1 MTEKEIILKQIDI
14 LQARQETEGLNVD
27 ELIRLSTQI
36 TTLLSLI
43 DKYNTNTDETKTATN
58 EN

>member
-1 MTEKEIILKQIDI
+1 MTEKEIILEQIDI

-36 TTLLSLI
+36 TTLLSLL
-43 DKYNTNTDETKTATN
+43 DKYNTNTDNTETATN
-58 EN
+58 NN

>member
-36 TTLLSLI
+36 TTLLSLL
-43 DKYNTNTDETKTATN
+43 DKYNTNTD
-58 EN
+58 

>member
-1 MTEKEIILKQIDI
+1 MTEKEIIMKQIEI

-36 TTLLSLI
+36 TTLLSLL
-43 DKYNTNTDETKTATN
+43 DNYNTATN